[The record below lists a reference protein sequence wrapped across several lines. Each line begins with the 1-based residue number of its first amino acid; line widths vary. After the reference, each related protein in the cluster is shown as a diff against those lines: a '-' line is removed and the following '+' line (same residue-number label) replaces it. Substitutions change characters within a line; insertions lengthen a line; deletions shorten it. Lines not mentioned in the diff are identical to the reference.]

1 MVGDPNA
8 LFKALK
14 RRTENLV
21 EQGKTERSHGVIV
34 DDPNADLEIMQ
45 KLKEQ
50 HQIQRQHQAVK
61 LGEEVP
67 LKTTV
72 RSDGVSRV
80 AGRLLSENH
89 RQRRKE
95 LDESQDFDSDNDIQ
109 QNEGDFDEIPRRPRR
124 NLAPRRKRSQ
134 KMLYSEDSSFSDDVA
149 EEFIHHVREMH
160 GPAALKLASR
170 NLEGILDDLDLF
182 HPEVEEGLKKL
193 PKDSLID
200 FIQTLLGT
208 LR

>member
-14 RRTENLV
+14 KRTENLV

-34 DDPNADLEIMQ
+34 DDPNANLKTMQ
-45 KLKEQ
+45 HLKEQ
-50 HQIQRQHQAVK
+50 HQHQATK

-67 LKTTV
+67 LKTSV

-80 AGRLLSENH
+80 AGRLLSGKYK
-89 RQRRKE
+89 RKRKN
-95 LDESQDFDSDNDIQ
+95 LDESQDFEESGDIQ
-109 QNEGDFDEIPRRPRR
+109 QDEEEFDEIPRRARR
-124 NLAPRRKRSQ
+124 SLAPRKKRSQ
-134 KMLYSEDSSFSDDVA
+134 RTLYSEDSSYDEGIAD
-149 EEFIHHVREMH
+149 EFIHHVQEMH
-160 GPAALKLASR
+160 GLAALKLASR
-170 NLEGILDDLDLF
+170 NLGGILDDLDLL

>member
-34 DDPNADLEIMQ
+34 DDPNADLKTMQ

-50 HQIQRQHQAVK
+50 HQIQRQRQTVK
-61 LGEEVP
+61 LGEEAP

-89 RQRRKE
+89 RRRKE

-109 QNEGDFDEIPRRPRR
+109 QNEEDFDETPRRPRR
-124 NLAPRRKRSQ
+124 NPVPRRKRSQ
-134 KMLYSEDSSFSDDVA
+134 KMLYSEDSSFSEDVA

-182 HPEVEEGLKKL
+182 HPEIEEGLKNL